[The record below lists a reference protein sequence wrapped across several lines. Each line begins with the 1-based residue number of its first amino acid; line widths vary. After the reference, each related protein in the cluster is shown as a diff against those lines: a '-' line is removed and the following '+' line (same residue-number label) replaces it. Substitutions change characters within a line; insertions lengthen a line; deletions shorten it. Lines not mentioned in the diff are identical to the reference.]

1 MAKDLN
7 RSAFMQDS
15 FDNHPQPNMEV
26 LNWKNSEQIK
36 IDKHSGKS
44 YDVKAIRVSW
54 LSRFGKDDMGY
65 SEYGHRLFTAG
76 PDGEIPIHNYFYV
89 QTMYILSGQFE
100 CWRFDPQ
107 TDEMVKK

>member
-1 MAKDLN
+1 
-7 RSAFMQDS
+7 
-15 FDNHPQPNMEV
+15 
-26 LNWKNSEQIK
+26 
-36 IDKHSGKS
+36 
-44 YDVKAIRVSW
+44 
-54 LSRFGKDDMGY
+54 MGY